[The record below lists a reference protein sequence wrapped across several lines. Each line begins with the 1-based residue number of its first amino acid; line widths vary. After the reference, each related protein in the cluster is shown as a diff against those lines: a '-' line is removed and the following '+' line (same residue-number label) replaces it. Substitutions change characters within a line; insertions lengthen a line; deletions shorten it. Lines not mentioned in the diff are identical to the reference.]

1 MDDKN
6 FDNDTR
12 APELTLVDI
21 EELRRTLGA
30 EADVAELPADAAAV
44 PTTIMCPQ
52 WF

>member
-6 FDNDTR
+6 IDNDIN
-12 APELTLVDI
+12 ASELTLVDI

-30 EADVAELPADAAAV
+30 EADAAELPAPVAAV
-44 PTTIMCPQ
+44 PKTIMCPQ